1 MAVRPLDTRTVRD
14 GVGVALRGMG
24 ECGDGRSEHR
34 WFLTNI
40 RPVRPEKRRRRGT
53 GPGQNAPCGERTG
66 VLHWRDTAQT
76 DDRGPEPT
84 QRVAAQG
91 VGFVMLMRSIAQ
103 RSPMWAMVP
112 RRFQWPKQRR
122 FPVARCMEARPYAR
136 RAGTCAVALGAL
148 LLVRGLS
155 PYPGGG
161 PSIAHARAS
170 YPDAVSRSSTVTP
183 KRSATRS
190 NSSTEGSW

>member
-1 MAVRPLDTRTVRD
+1 MRQTRRNDRTVAVGPLDTRAVRD
-14 GVGVALRGMG
+14 GVGVTLRGMG
-24 ECGDGRSEHR
+24 ECGAGQREHR

-76 DDRGPEPT
+76 DDRVPEPT

-103 RSPMWAMVP
+103 RSPIWAMVP

-122 FPVARCMEARPYAR
+122 FPVARCMEATAVRSPRWYVR
-136 RAGTCAVALGAL
+136 RRLGRTTA
-148 LLVRGLS
+148 
-155 PYPGGG
+155 
-161 PSIAHARAS
+161 
-170 YPDAVSRSSTVTP
+170 
-183 KRSATRS
+183 
-190 NSSTEGSW
+190 GSWTLARTG